1 MIMAMAYVLI
11 NTELGK
17 ETELM
22 KELKSIEGVKE
33 VYFVYG
39 VYDII
44 VKVEAESVEKL
55 KEVVINKIRRID
67 KVRSTL
73 TMMVIT

>member
-1 MIMAMAYVLI
+1 MAMAYVLI